1 MRPCWLRLWT
11 RSWERWKPRSD
22 RAVHAGPLFARKNIK
37 GLARRVRAVLT
48 LATGAKGQAFRSGAD
63 AFGWG
68 KVAPKTMDERLAM
81 RKIGHLAAV
90 LAVLSGSTAMAEA
103 LTVAGH
109 ALEVKD
115 DGAGSAA
122 LLVDGEVLH
131 ENGVIYLDEATQ
143 TLGGMTVVT
152 GVAGAGGNACG
163 AAPFVLALPEGA
175 APQLYGPID
184 SCREFTLQVQ
194 PEALVF
200 TTEPLPSDPGEVW
213 VWNPTTGLTEA
224 SPEGFT
230 AEEGAG
236 WNAVPGLAGAHPVD
250 AMKLEPVL
258 KALQEGLG
266 ADYTAFAERISD
278 LGSGDLTPEGYLGQA
293 CLKFTCEADWAFL
306 YLHPATEGVFVGW
319 HEMGEI
325 EPHIWPADTNL
336 WPPEAMAAL
345 RTAEGEE

>member
-1 MRPCWLRLWT
+1 MQR
-11 RSWERWKPRSD
+11 
-22 RAVHAGPLFARKNIK
+22 F
-37 GLARRVRAVLT
+37 
-48 LATGAKGQAFRSGAD
+48 GQAAG
-63 AFGWG
+63 
-68 KVAPKTMDERLAM
+68 
-81 RKIGHLAAV
+81 V
-90 LAVLSGSTAMAEA
+90 LAVLWCSSAMAEG

-115 DGAGSAA
+115 DGMGSAA

-131 ENGVIYLDEATQ
+131 ENGVISLDDGTRTVA
-143 TLGGMTVVT
+143 GVTVVT
-152 GVAGAGGNACG
+152 GVSGSGGNACG

-184 SCREFTLQVQ
+184 SCSAFAMQVQ

-200 TTEPLPSDPGEVW
+200 SSEPLPSEPGEVW

-236 WNAVPGLAGAHPVD
+236 WNAVPALAGAHPVE

-258 KALQEGLG
+258 KALQDGLG
-266 ADYTAFAERISD
+266 SDYAVFAERISE

-319 HEMGEI
+319 HVEGEI
-325 EPHIWPADTNL
+325 EPHIWPADTNI

-345 RTAEGEE
+345 RAAVNEG